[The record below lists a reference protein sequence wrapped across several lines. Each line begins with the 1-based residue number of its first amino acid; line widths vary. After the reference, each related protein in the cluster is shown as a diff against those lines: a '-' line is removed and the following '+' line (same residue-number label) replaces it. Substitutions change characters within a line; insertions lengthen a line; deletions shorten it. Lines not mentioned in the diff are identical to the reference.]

1 MSYAT
6 LVRKD
11 LIPQSEPLDARQVKN
26 NAGGFVYELDIW
38 GRLHRFLILGSDA
51 QTYYQSARDL
61 TRENAAVIDQCWS
74 VDYGRTAQA
83 IADISVAGRA
93 PKNSPAI
100 FALAMGTLSENVDA
114 RRAALA
120 AVDQVC
126 RTASHLFEFASIL
139 DALGRGFGRSVQR
152 TFQNWYESR
161 PVDKLGYQMSKYR
174 DRFDYSHERLIKRSR
189 PKAADGDAQRV
200 ALYRWAIGRDHDAGA
215 LPDVVVGHLAAMKA
229 ENASELIPL
238 IEKYRL
244 TWEAVPTWA
253 LKDEKVWEAL
263 LPNLGLT
270 ALLRNLS
277 TLTSVGVIKPLGK
290 HNAFIEDR
298 LTDARQIKEARVHP
312 YAILQG
318 LTAYGMGKAIKGDRT
333 WSPVST
339 IKDALDDAFYRA
351 FDNVVPTGKR
361 HLLALDVSGSMAS
374 AMIGGIVSARAASA
388 AMSLV
393 TARTERQHHFVGFTG
408 GITPLDIT
416 AKMSLRDV
424 TRKISNLPFQS
435 TDCAQPMLYAL
446 NKGLEVDAFVIYT
459 DNDTWAGKIHPM
471 EALKRYRKE
480 TGINAKL
487 VVAGMTSTGF
497 SIADPKDTG
506 SLDIVGFDS
515 SAVSIMGDFIR
526 S

>member
-1 MSYAT
+1 MSYAD
-6 LVRKD
+6 LVRTD
-11 LIPQSEPLDARQVKN
+11 NIPQTEPLNARQVKN
-26 NAGGFVYELDIW
+26 NAGGFVYALDIW
-38 GRLHRFLILGSDA
+38 GRLQRFLILGSDA
-51 QTYYQSARDL
+51 QTYYESARKL
-61 TRENAAVIDQCWS
+61 TRDNAAVIEQCWAA
-74 VDYGRTAQA
+74 DHARTAQA
-83 IADISVAGRA
+83 IIDISVAGRA

-100 FALAMGTLSENVDA
+100 FALALGTLSESVDA
-114 RRAALA
+114 RRAALD

-152 TFQNWYESR
+152 SVQNWYESR
-161 PVDKLGYQMSKYR
+161 SVDKLGYQMSKYR
-174 DRFDYSHERLIKRSR
+174 ERFGYSHERLIKRAR
-189 PKAADGDAQRV
+189 PKAGDGDAQRV

-229 ENASELIPL
+229 ETASELIPL

-298 LTDARQIKEARVHP
+298 LTDAKQIKSARVHP
-312 YAILQG
+312 YAILEG
-318 LTAYGMGKAIKGDRT
+318 LTAYGMGRAVKGDRT
-333 WSPVST
+333 WTPVST
-339 IKDALDDAFYRA
+339 IKDALDDAFYKA

-361 HLLALDVSGSMAS
+361 HLLALDVSGSMQNHF
-374 AMIGGIVSARAASA
+374 IGGIVSARSASA

-393 TARTERQHHFVGFTG
+393 TARTEKHHHFVGFTG

-416 AKMSLRDV
+416 AKMSLPDV
-424 TRKISNLPFQS
+424 TSKISNLAFQR

-459 DNDTWAGKIHPM
+459 DNETFHGAVHPM
-471 EALKRYRKE
+471 VALKRYRKE

-497 SIADPKDTG
+497 TIADPNDTG

-515 SAVSIMGDFIR
+515 NAVSVMGDFIR

>member
-1 MSYAT
+1 MSYAD

-11 LIPQSEPLDARQVKN
+11 SIPQTEPLDARQVQN
-26 NAGGFVYELDIW
+26 NAGGFVYALDIW
-38 GRLHRFLILGSDA
+38 GRLQRFLILGSDA
-51 QTYYQSARDL
+51 QTYYESARKL
-61 TRENAAVIDQCWS
+61 TRDNGAVIEQCWAA
-74 VDYGRTAQA
+74 DYARTAQA
-83 IADISVAGRA
+83 IVDISVAGRA

-100 FALAMGTLSENVDA
+100 FALALGTLSESVDA

-120 AVDQVC
+120 AVEQVC

-152 TFQNWYESR
+152 SVQNWYESR
-161 PVDKLGYQMSKYR
+161 PVDALGYQMSKYR
-174 DRFDYSHERLIKRSR
+174 ERYGYSHERLIKRAR
-189 PKAADGDAQRV
+189 PKAEDGDAQRV
-200 ALYRWAIGRDHDAGA
+200 ALYRWAIGRDHDAVA

-229 ENASELIPL
+229 ETAAELIPL

-290 HNAFIEDR
+290 HNALIEGR
-298 LTDARQIKEARVHP
+298 LTDAEQIKKARVHP

-318 LTAYGMGKAIKGDRT
+318 LTAYRMGRAVKGDRT

-339 IKDALDDAFYRA
+339 ISDALDDAFYKA

-361 HLLALDVSGSMAS
+361 HLLALDVSASMAS

-393 TARTERQHHFVGFTG
+393 TARTEKKHHFVGFTG

-497 SIADPKDTG
+497 SIADPKDAG

-515 SAVSIMGDFIR
+515 SAVSVMGDFIR